1 MTKRSSKDNPKDKKG
16 PSVVAGGDAKKP
28 PPPPNKRRR
37 PDDDKDTL
45 WINDDTLPKSDSS
58 TSLNILPL
66 KVVITSDI
74 SNNNIESDED
84 EDDEDDEDYVEEVDG
99 QDFIQYLYDKYVE
112 PEDTRRKTRSQTKTQ
127 SSGPF
132 KNQKK
137 EEPPPISLTKKEME
151 FFKKQ
156 TDEKRGEL
164 MTLMKR
170 MSSLSVAEGEAPH
183 KFRVLELP
191 VSDYVKSSVIKKISA
206 VEEMGPESGES
217 YKLRTWIDAF
227 LRIPFGKTVPLPVKM
242 DDGREKCTEFMVE
255 ARKSMDRS
263 IYGMVPA
270 KTQIMQILA
279 QLVVNPNSVGN
290 VIALQGPMGVGKT
303 SLARN
308 AIANV
313 MKRPF
318 EFFSLGG
325 ASDIAN
331 FVGHSYTYE
340 GSMWGRIA
348 DAVMHAGAMNP
359 VLYFDELDKVS
370 STPHGEE
377 VISMMIHLT
386 DRSQNSQF
394 HDRYFSGVDL
404 DLSQCLFV
412 FSFNNIDLVH
422 PILRDRMTVINCDGY
437 NDTDKKSILKEYIWP
452 QLLERLKFDPKET
465 ILTDEAIKYMITEF
479 SKDEKGVRSLIRV
492 VETMMTRLN
501 MLRIVDDES
510 MKSYS
515 FYIDYTT
522 PFTIT
527 ETVVRK
533 VLTDLN
539 KKDPEN
545 WRAMYN

>member
-112 PEDTRRKTRSQTKTQ
+112 PEDTRRKTRSQTKAH
-127 SSGPF
+127 SSGPA

-156 TDEKRGEL
+156 SEEKRGEL

>member
-16 PSVVAGGDAKKP
+16 PPVVAGGDAKKP

-66 KVVITSDI
+66 KVVITSDT

-170 MSSLSVAEGEAPH
+170 MSSLSVAEGQAPH

>member
-66 KVVITSDI
+66 KVVITSDT

-112 PEDTRRKTRSQTKTQ
+112 PEDTRRKTRSQTKAQ
-127 SSGPF
+127 SSGPA

-156 TDEKRGEL
+156 SEEKRGEL

>member
-1 MTKRSSKDNPKDKKG
+1 MYYILFISIKQMTKRSSKENPKDRKC
-16 PSVVAGGDAKKP
+16 SEDMGDKP
-28 PPPPNKRRR
+28 PPKKRKR
-37 PDDDKDTL
+37 DDDSKTM
-45 WINDDTLPKSDSS
+45 WINDDTLPTDSS
-58 TSLNILPL
+58 AEDTTKPTILLNIH
-66 KVVITSDI
+66 I
-74 SNNNIESDED
+74 SKNTPSSNEEDDDEEED
-84 EDDEDDEDYVEEVDG
+84 EDYEPNDEP
-99 QDFIQYLYDKYVE
+99 DFIQYLMDKYVDDE
-112 PEDTRRKTRSQTKTQ
+112 NRPQTRSQT
-127 SSGPF
+127 
-132 KNQKK
+132 QKK
-137 EEPPPISLTKKEME
+137 KEREDKVPLTLTKKESAYY
-151 FFKKQ
+151 KSQ
-156 TDEKRGEL
+156 PVEKRKEL
-164 MTLMKR
+164 LDIMKR
-170 MSSLSVAEGEAPH
+170 MSSLSMSEGEVPH

-191 VSDYVKSSVIKKISA
+191 VSDYVKSTVIKKISA
-206 VEEMGPESGES
+206 VEEMGPESGEA

-227 LRIPFGKTVPLPVKM
+227 LRVPFGKTVPLPVKIE
-242 DDGREKCTEFMVE
+242 DGRQKCTDFMLE
-255 ARKSMDRS
+255 ARSTMDKS

-279 QLVVNPNSVGN
+279 QLLVNPNSVGN

-348 DAVMHAGAMNP
+348 DSIMHAGAMNP

-377 VISMMIHLT
+377 VVNMMIHLT

-394 HDRYFSGVDL
+394 HDRYFSGVDF

-412 FSFNNIDLVH
+412 FSFNDIEKVH
-422 PILRDRMTVINCDGY
+422 PILRDRMSVIHCGGY
-437 NDTDKKSILKEYIWP
+437 NETDKKAILKDYIWP
-452 QLLERLKFDPKET
+452 QLLERLKFKPEE
-465 ILTDEAIKYMITEF
+465 IVLTDEAIKFLISEYSGE
-479 SKDEKGVRSLIRV
+479 EKGVRTLIRT

-510 MKSYS
+510 MKQYV
-515 FYIDYTT
+515 FFVEYTS
-522 PFTIT
+522 PFVIT
-527 ETVVRK
+527 EPVLQK
-533 VLTDLN
+533 LLTDLN
-539 KKDPEN
+539 KKDPEH
-545 WRAMYN
+545 WRSMYN